1 MVVSNGGELE
11 AQVLSIIRVQ
21 HEIAG
26 VETRLDEQLY
36 LIYYGPIPS
45 REVFTNLS
53 SVAETTEEVQPVIS
67 WLRDAVYDQTVSILR
82 DPIQ

>member
-1 MVVSNGGELE
+1 M
-11 AQVLSIIRVQ
+11 SIIHVQ

-26 VETRLDEQLY
+26 VETRLDQRDEQLY

-67 WLRDAVYDQTVSILR
+67 RLRDAVYDQTVSILR
-82 DPIQ
+82 DPIK